1 MKNLELVEMRSSKD
15 IHRIIIQPHD
25 PEVNNGP
32 VFVPTVV
39 EEVLQTRP
47 DRFLKLS
54 LDIQEL
60 KLSVGQIIELLYHD
74 VDGLNYKLGY
84 YKIAKKR
91 FFRDTYGLH
100 RDMTRIDLIWLPSR
114 SDDLSR
120 YTFKIIANDDLTY
133 QFADIYPDGSI
144 DYWYDGRKFRWSGS
158 EFYSDDDN
166 DKLFLTLRPDGDS

>member
-1 MKNLELVEMRSSKD
+1 MRTPKD

-25 PEVNNGP
+25 PKVNNGS

-60 KLSVGQIIELLYHD
+60 KLKIGQIIELLYHD

-84 YKIAKKR
+84 YKIAAKR

-114 SDDLSR
+114 SDDFSR

-144 DYWYDGRKFRWSGS
+144 DYRYSGRKFRWSGS
-158 EFYSDDDN
+158 EFYTDDDK
-166 DKLFLTLRPDGDS
+166 DKLLLTLRPGGDS

>member
-1 MKNLELVEMRSSKD
+1 MRTSKD
-15 IHRIIIQPHD
+15 IHKIIIQPHD
-25 PEVNNGP
+25 PKVNNGP

-47 DRFLKLS
+47 DRLLKLS
-54 LDIQEL
+54 MDIQEL

-84 YKIAKKR
+84 YRIARKR

-114 SDDLSR
+114 SDDFSR

-144 DYWYDGRKFRWSGS
+144 DYWYDGRRFRWSGS
-158 EFYSDDDN
+158 EFYSDDDKR
-166 DKLFLTLRPDGDS
+166 KLILTLRPNPES